1 MPQTIAL
8 SISATT
14 TLSVIANSPPRVT
27 ICSNASSINVTLPPP
42 VAGMLEIIK
51 RAGAGNVVILPAAS
65 QTIDGSA
72 NFTLSSALQ
81 TTTVTSDGV
90 NYYLV

>member
-1 MPQTIAL
+1 
-8 SISATT
+8 
-14 TLSVIANSPPRVT
+14 
-27 ICSNASSINVTLPPP
+27 
-42 VAGMLEIIK
+42 MLEIIK

-90 NYYLV
+90 NYFLV